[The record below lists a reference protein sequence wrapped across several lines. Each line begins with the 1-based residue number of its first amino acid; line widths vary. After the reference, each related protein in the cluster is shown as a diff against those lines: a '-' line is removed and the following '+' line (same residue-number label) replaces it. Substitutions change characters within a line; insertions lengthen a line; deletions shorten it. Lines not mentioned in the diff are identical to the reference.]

1 MILLFGLVLAFA
13 FNAEVIM
20 NGYSQPTPIPAPSP
34 GSQGLQPQSQP
45 QQPQA
50 PQQQSTP
57 QQQQQLQQL
66 QQVENQGQ
74 QRFQQLQQLLEQI
87 QQRLLPASPQAEQP
101 QQPQPTPAPQ
111 QPLTP
116 QQQQQLL
123 QQQQQLMQQIQQ
135 LQLQLQQIQ
144 FREQQVQQ
152 PQLQTTP
159 PPAQTPQQ
167 QQQQVPINV
176 KFNSIK
182 INDDEDP
189 FPWGT
194 GEWILDAFVSGQ
206 KVPLSANKFLNSA
219 NSGST
224 YQFPATATATV
235 NVPRNGFLTINTI
248 GVEVDGCDGN
258 PQLIPQQLPPQVTN
272 LLKTGGLPGLSTA
285 AKYLDTLGPALGL
298 PLPPGAASILSSL
311 GLDPSKV
318 VSSVK
323 CALNDNDGIGEINQA
338 YAGPDF
344 GRGIKTVESD
354 AGSFTLT
361 YTITPSA

>member
-1 MILLFGLVLAFA
+1 M
-13 FNAEVIM
+13 
-20 NGYSQPTPIPAPSP
+20 
-34 GSQGLQPQSQP
+34 
-45 QQPQA
+45 
-50 PQQQSTP
+50 
-57 QQQQQLQQL
+57 
-66 QQVENQGQ
+66 
-74 QRFQQLQQLLEQI
+74 
-87 QQRLLPASPQAEQP
+87 
-101 QQPQPTPAPQ
+101 
-111 QPLTP
+111 
-116 QQQQQLL
+116 
-123 QQQQQLMQQIQQ
+123 
-135 LQLQLQQIQ
+135 
-144 FREQQVQQ
+144 
-152 PQLQTTP
+152 
-159 PPAQTPQQ
+159 
-167 QQQQVPINV
+167 
-176 KFNSIK
+176 
-182 INDDEDP
+182 
-189 FPWGT
+189 
-194 GEWILDAFVSGQ
+194 
-206 KVPLSANKFLNSA
+206 PLSANKFLNSA

-235 NVPRNGFLTINTI
+235 NVPQNGFLTINTI

-311 GLDPSKV
+311 GLDPSRV
-318 VSSVK
+318 ISSVK